1 MVRSRY
7 GRGAVEVY
15 TRSWCGLG
23 KVLYSTIEVRLWYPS
38 GSVRLVNFSTGDTV
52 VCHIL

>member
-1 MVRSRY
+1 MVRSRD

-23 KVLYSTIEVRLWYPS
+23 KALYSMIEVRSWYAS
-38 GSVRLVNFSTGDTV
+38 GSLPVQYV
-52 VCHIL
+52 